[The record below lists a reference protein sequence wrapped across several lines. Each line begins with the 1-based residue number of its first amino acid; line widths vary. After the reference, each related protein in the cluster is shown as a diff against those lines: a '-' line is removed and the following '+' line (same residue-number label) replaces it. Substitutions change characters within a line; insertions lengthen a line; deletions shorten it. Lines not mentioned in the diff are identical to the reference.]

1 MKRAVI
7 EAWDLMAIP
16 MRENTNEPQT
26 APKKPRQ
33 YWRTAKYVATESIK
47 GALIGT
53 NEVSTYL
60 SLQC

>member
-33 YWRTAKYVATESIK
+33 YWRTAKYVATEEYKRS
-47 GALIGT
+47 
-53 NEVSTYL
+53 SDWY
-60 SLQC
+60 